1 MSTSLADSRASLT
14 LCVLPAPPEYSAVV
28 IHALVTVA
36 KAAARSD
43 RVDTELLP
51 LIIEQ
56 VGGARLVTDRA
67 CSVLREDGGMSALLE
82 DKHLER
88 RALLA
93 ECCGAL
99 TPFVKVKR

>member
-1 MSTSLADSRASLT
+1 MPRSQCVCSLHR
-14 LCVLPAPPEYSAVV
+14 LPECSAVV
-28 IHALVTVA
+28 VHALVTVA

-51 LIIEQ
+51 LIMEQ

-67 CSVLREDGGMSALLE
+67 CSVLREDGGMSAQLE